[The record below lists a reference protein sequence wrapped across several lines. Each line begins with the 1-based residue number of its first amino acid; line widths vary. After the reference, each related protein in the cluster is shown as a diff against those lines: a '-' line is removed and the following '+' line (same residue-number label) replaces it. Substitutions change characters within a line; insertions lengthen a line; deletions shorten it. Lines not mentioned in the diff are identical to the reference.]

1 MSGRS
6 FDDFQFEHGFGHE
19 IRRAVTR
26 NPAPP
31 RRGKENRRNNC
42 SISVMAGL
50 VPAIHVVDHQYF
62 SVLP

>member
-31 RRGKENRRNNC
+31 PPKG
-42 SISVMAGL
+42 
-50 VPAIHVVDHQYF
+50 
-62 SVLP
+62 